1 MTHEVVSAPRAGIRA
16 FFAVE
21 LNEASRNSACVVA
34 DSLRRQ
40 PGGDAVRWVPPGN
53 FHVTLR
59 FLGEIAPESV
69 SELAGAVAREV
80 RSHRPFDV
88 ELGGV
93 QVFPNRRQPRVIAL
107 DVRPHAPLQALA
119 ESVERGVESRGFE
132 RELRAFHSHLT
143 LGRVRRRPP
152 KLGDLPEPR
161 ATPSTVS
168 EVVLFRSALD
178 RRGATYHAL
187 ERLAMKDVQHPSHHV
202 LEDQDH
208 VKKRDR

>member
-1 MTHEVVSAPRAGIRA
+1 MTHEVVSSPRAGIRA

-21 LNEASRNSACVVA
+21 LNEASRDSACVVA
-34 DSLRRQ
+34 DALRRQ
-40 PGGDAVRWVPPGN
+40 PGGDAVRWVPREN

-69 SELAGAVAREV
+69 SGLAGAVAEEV
-80 RSHRPFDV
+80 GSHLPFDV

-93 QVFPNRRQPRVIAL
+93 QVFPNRRRPRVIAL
-107 DVRPHAPLQALA
+107 DIKPHAPLQALA
-119 ESVERGVESRGFE
+119 ESVERGVVSHGFE

-143 LGRVRRRPP
+143 LGRIRRRSPR
-152 KLGDLPEPR
+152 LRDLPEPS

-187 ERLAMKDVQHPSHHV
+187 KRLAMKDVRHPSHHI
-202 LEDQDH
+202 LEDGDH
-208 VKKRDR
+208 DKERDR